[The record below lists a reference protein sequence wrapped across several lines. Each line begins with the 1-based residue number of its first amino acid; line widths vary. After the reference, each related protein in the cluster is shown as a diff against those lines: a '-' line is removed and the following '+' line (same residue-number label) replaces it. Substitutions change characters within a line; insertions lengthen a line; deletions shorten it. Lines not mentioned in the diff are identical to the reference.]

1 MNGWRDDG
9 WMDDGWMDGRWPV
22 FTARHRASSP
32 PLARPRLI
40 TQPDP
45 VALNR
50 RGALLEDLMARQD
63 LSVGLLDTAQ
73 LGEEVPELGPRPDD
87 VRRPHLHPKD
97 FLGGIGARLVGL
109 GRKVAADDLI
119 LVPLVAAD
127 DLGRHGG
134 GLGGGRVGEEGSRVG
149 DEERGEE
156 GRSEGGAWRP
166 TKGGPCAGALGLGR
180 GADDLGP
187 SGPTDGAKTLS
198 TPIKRKS
205 SGLDI
210 AAEATAFH
218 RRACASQGGRQP
230 APTMAASGRVDI
242 DVSRRGGERRDHHH
256 SRGHDWPTEAIR
268 HRLNP
273 RRARRRR
280 RPTHRLGRALGLSR
294 TPLVARGATR
304 HDG

>member
-166 TKGGPCAGALGLGR
+166 TKGGPCCWRGGLWAWAGGPTTLGR
-180 GADDLGP
+180 AGP
-187 SGPTDGAKTLS
+187 PTAQ
-198 TPIKRKS
+198 KRYP
-205 SGLDI
+205 
-210 AAEATAFH
+210 
-218 RRACASQGGRQP
+218 R
-230 APTMAASGRVDI
+230 
-242 DVSRRGGERRDHHH
+242 
-256 SRGHDWPTEAIR
+256 
-268 HRLNP
+268 RLNARAP
-273 RRARRRR
+273 ALISRQKRRHSIGGLVRAKGAGSRR
-280 RPTHRLGRALGLSR
+280 RPWPRQAGWTSTSRVAAASAGTIIIREGTTGRR
-294 TPLVARGATR
+294 KPFAT
-304 HDG
+304 D